1 MNAPMAEE
9 NTPKPVVPLAASPA
23 PFRPLRAWPAL
34 LLALLIVAARFGPR
48 VSEEAAAKYWML
60 AVFGPLLCCL
70 LLVIWWLA
78 ASGAAWRERVFGFLG
93 LVAGAAIT
101 IALSHPTMRGP
112 ASTYFTL
119 PFGFFVFALAG
130 AVLKKSP

>member
-9 NTPKPVVPLAASPA
+9 NTPKPVAPLAASRT

-34 LLALLIVAARFGPR
+34 LLALLMVAARFGPR
-48 VSEEAAAKYWML
+48 VSEEAAVKYWML

-70 LLVIWWLA
+70 VLVIWWLA
-78 ASGAAWRERVFGFLG
+78 ASRGTWRERVFGFLG

-101 IALSHPTMRGP
+101 IALDR
-112 ASTYFTL
+112 
-119 PFGFFVFALAG
+119 
-130 AVLKKSP
+130 KSVV